1 MLSLKCNV
9 KHLNKVNKHI
19 VLSCGK
25 LFRYFL
31 INNRILN

>member
-25 LFRYFL
+25 LFRHFL
-31 INNRILN
+31 SIIAF